1 MPLTIART
9 LIGIAGLLGILLA
22 CRLWLN
28 PVDAAASL
36 GLVVQNTLGV
46 ATIRADVA
54 GFFMVTGGFLMA
66 AALKS
71 DARLLL
77 PPTLLVAAALGGRI
91 ITFAFTEAAIE
102 TLPPMVI
109 EVVLLVLFDYGR
121 RVFRA

>member
-1 MPLTIART
+1 MPIAIARA
-9 LIGIAGLLGILLA
+9 LIGLAGLLGVLLA
-22 CRLWLN
+22 GRIWVN
-28 PVDAAASL
+28 PVDVAGNL
-36 GLVVQNTLGV
+36 GLGAQNILGIATL
-46 ATIRADVA
+46 RADVA

-77 PPTLLVAAALGGRI
+77 APTLLVAAALSGRI
-91 ITFAFTEAAIE
+91 ITFAFTDAAIE

-121 RVFRA
+121 RAFRA